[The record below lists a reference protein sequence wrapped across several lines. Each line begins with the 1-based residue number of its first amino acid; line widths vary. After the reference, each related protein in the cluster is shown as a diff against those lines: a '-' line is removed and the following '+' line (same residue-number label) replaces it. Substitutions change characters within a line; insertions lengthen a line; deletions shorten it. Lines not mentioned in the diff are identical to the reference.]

1 MKGLLL
7 HLFLVLVFI
16 SPFASQAQT
25 INGKIMDEEEGSFLP
40 NVPFNINGNE
50 FLTGSSGEFSIKN
63 TYLTDEIDISITV
76 NGFEPYV
83 LQVANEKNS
92 TIELGILF
100 LTISANNGNAELLSV
115 DDLEVFDDTE
125 VVSSMLSA
133 AWDPFSSLVN
143 FNFRVSRFTPR
154 GLNPDH
160 QKIYLNSLPFNNLEN
175 GRYFWSL
182 WGGLNDVLRNQYNHH
197 GMNTT
202 DFGVGGF
209 AGLGNIDLRATNQ
222 RKGTRIST
230 NYSNRSYRHRIM
242 ATHSSGVQSNGWAYT
257 LSASR
262 RWGNQGFIKG
272 TYYDGYSWFLSVDK
286 KINDRHSLNI
296 TGLAAP
302 TVRGRATPSTQFV
315 YDLVGDNFYNPNWG
329 FQNGEVRNSREYR
342 TNQPVVTLR
351 HDFKLNELT
360 SVTTAVGV
368 QFGKFGA
375 TRIGWLDAADPR
387 PDYYGNLPYENVANL
402 SESDL
407 QSLTNLFNDESNIQL
422 NWDQLYDINRNR
434 QYPVSNPDGTITRQN
449 ISAYVIEQQRCDYN

>member
-1 MKGLLL
+1 MC
-7 HLFLVLVFI
+7 I
-16 SPFASQAQT
+16 R
-25 INGKIMDEEEGSFLP
+25 D
-40 NVPFNINGNE
+40 
-50 FLTGSSGEFSIKN
+50 
-63 TYLTDEIDISITV
+63 
-76 NGFEPYV
+76 
-83 LQVANEKNS
+83 
-92 TIELGILF
+92 
-100 LTISANNGNAELLSV
+100 
-115 DDLEVFDDTE
+115 
-125 VVSSMLSA
+125 
-133 AWDPFSSLVN
+133 
-143 FNFRVSRFTPR
+143 R
-154 GLNPDH
+154 
-160 QKIYLNSLPFNNLEN
+160 
-175 GRYFWSL
+175 
-182 WGGLNDVLRNQYNHH
+182 
-197 GMNTT
+197 
-202 DFGVGGF
+202 
-209 AGLGNIDLRATNQ
+209 
-222 RKGTRIST
+222 
-230 NYSNRSYRHRIM
+230 
-242 ATHSSGVQSNGWAYT
+242 AYT

-407 QSLTNLFNDESNIQL
+407 CL
-422 NWDQLYDINRNR
+422 LYTSPSPRDR
-434 QYPVSNPDGTITRQN
+434 QKSRMPS
-449 ISAYVIEQQRCDYN
+449 SA